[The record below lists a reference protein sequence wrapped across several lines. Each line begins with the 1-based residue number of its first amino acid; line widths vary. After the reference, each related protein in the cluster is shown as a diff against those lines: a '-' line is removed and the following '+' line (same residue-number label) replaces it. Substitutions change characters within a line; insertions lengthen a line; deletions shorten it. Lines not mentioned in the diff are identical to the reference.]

1 MDNMGDIVSSPF
13 SKMFARVKTF
23 LKFALRQIYSGLYL
37 LTQNH
42 RQLYRYK
49 ESKNMISITKKKKK
63 NH

>member
-1 MDNMGDIVSSPF
+1 MDNMGDIVSSPVN
-13 SKMFARVKTF
+13 KMFARVKTF

-42 RQLYRYK
+42 GRQLYRYK
-49 ESKNMISITKKKKK
+49 ESKNMISITKKKK